1 MNILAFETSCDE
13 TAAAVVRDGRVLL
26 SSVVLS
32 QAETHALYGGV
43 VPEIAARSH
52 LESMTPLTQ
61 QALLDAGMSL
71 CDMDAVAVTAAPG
84 LIGALL
90 VGVNYAKGLALA
102 LEKPLVPV
110 HHLRAHIASAY
121 LEYPELSPPFLAVVV
136 SGGHTQIVCVESYTR
151 YRVIGTTRDDAAGE
165 ALDKLARVL
174 GLGYP
179 GGAALSRLAE
189 DGRDDAFNLPN
200 CRVDGHD
207 ADMSFSG
214 VKTAAINLLHKAK
227 QTGETL
233 SHADLAASFQRAV
246 TDAITSR
253 VTEAFADFSRE
264 HQNPK
269 AVLCGG
275 VAANRRLRD
284 TLRAALGKNLYIPSV
299 YLCGDNAAMVGAQAF
314 FEFSAG
320 NTASLDLNAQA
331 SFPLDGPWEALCKT
345 VPVPPVEGEMRLR
358 RFP

>member
-13 TAAAVVRDGRVLL
+13 TAAAVVRDGRELL

-61 QALLDAGMSL
+61 QALREAGLSL
-71 CDMDAVAVTAAPG
+71 RDIDAVAVTAAPG

-90 VGVNYAKGLALA
+90 VGVNYAKGLAMA
-102 LEKPLVPV
+102 MNAPLIPV
-110 HHLRAHIASAY
+110 HHLRAHIAAVY
-121 LEYPELSPPFLAVVV
+121 LEHPDLTPPFLAVVV
-136 SGGHTQIVCVESYTR
+136 SGGHTQIVCVESYTQ
-151 YRVIGTTRDDAAGE
+151 YRVVGTTRDDAAGE

-189 DGRDDAFNLPN
+189 QGCDDAFILPN

-214 VKTAAINLLHKAK
+214 VKTAAINLLHKARQK
-227 QTGETL
+227 GETL

-246 TDAITSR
+246 TDAIVSR
-253 VTEAFADFSRE
+253 VTGKFTAFCRDHDA
-264 HQNPK
+264 PK

-275 VAANRRLRD
+275 VAANGRLRE
-284 TLRAALGKNLYIPSV
+284 TLRAALGDSLHIPSV
-299 YLCGDNAAMVGAQAF
+299 YLCGDNAAMVGAQAYY
-314 FEFSAG
+314 EFCAG
-320 NTASLDLNAQA
+320 NTASWDLNAAA
-331 SFPLDGPWEALCKT
+331 SFPLDGPWNALCQA
-345 VPVPPVEGEMRLR
+345 GNIS
-358 RFP
+358 